1 MVTSMGCRVRTACH
15 GQCSSAP
22 TPSCGHEVARELDG
36 YENRRQAVLFVGV
49 VGCSRD
55 FGQSRVQT
63 LPVAQTEA
71 DILSVRVNAALLE
84 GDIDD
89 FTRRRRQNDGR
100 VGGNTDIRPGNAHFG
115 KQCAWE
121 LSSRSVMPGQPMR
134 QWSWR
139 PSGGCLDG

>member
-1 MVTSMGCRVRTACH
+1 MQSDANHGFHAGEDADGDFDRLSGTHGVPRTVQ
-15 GQCSSAP
+15 QCTDAL
-22 TPSCGHEVARELDG
+22 CWHEVARELDG
-36 YENRRQAVLFVGV
+36 YENRRQAVLFVGI

-115 KQCAWE
+115 KQCAGIVIAQ
-121 LSSRSVMPGQPMR
+121 RDAVN
-134 QWSWR
+134 
-139 PSGGCLDG
+139 

>member
-1 MVTSMGCRVRTACH
+1 M
-15 GQCSSAP
+15 
-22 TPSCGHEVARELDG
+22 G
-36 YENRRQAVLFVGV
+36 YENRRQAVLFVGI

-100 VGGNTDIRPGNAHFG
+100 VGGNTDIRLGNAHFG
-115 KQCAWE
+115 KQCAGIVIAQ
-121 LSSRSVMPGQPMR
+121 RDAVNRCVNG
-134 QWSWR
+134 
-139 PSGGCLDG
+139 SGGHPGGCPDG